1 MKKFRIYT
9 STKSTSS
16 FIISSDTQGLYIIL
30 SDIPTIRN
38 FINGTAMS
46 WSISFATDIDIG
58 NLLAEFDTFDELVN
72 NYPELFI

>member
-38 FINGTAMS
+38 FINGTAAS
-46 WSISFATDIDIG
+46 WLISFATGIG
-58 NLLAEFDTFDELVN
+58 DLLAEFDTFDELVN

>member
-9 STKSTSS
+9 STESTNS
-16 FIISSDTQGLYIIL
+16 FIISSNTQGLYIAL

-46 WSISFATDIDIG
+46 WLISFATDIG

-72 NYPELFI
+72 NYPEYFI

>member
-9 STKSTSS
+9 STESTNS
-16 FIISSDTQGLYIIL
+16 FIISSNTQGLYIAL

-46 WSISFATDIDIG
+46 WLISFATDIG
-58 NLLAEFDTFDELVN
+58 NILAESDTFDELVN
-72 NYPELFI
+72 NYPEYFI

>member
-1 MKKFRIYT
+1 MNKFRIYI
-9 STKSTSS
+9 STESTNR
-16 FIISSDTQGLYIIL
+16 FIISSNTQGLYIAL

-46 WSISFATDIDIG
+46 WLISFATDIG

-72 NYPELFI
+72 NYPEYFI

>member
-16 FIISSDTQGLYIIL
+16 FIISSDTQCLYVVL
-30 SDIPTIRN
+30 SDIQTIRN
-38 FINGTAMS
+38 FINGTATS
-46 WSISFATDIDIG
+46 WLISFATGVG

-72 NYPELFI
+72 NYPEYFI